1 MLRKLQRALGSPLT
15 LQGGMGLLLVSCSVV
30 FDSLRH
36 PRPVAHQAP
45 LSIGFSRQEYQ
56 SGLPLPPPGDLP
68 DPGIEPCMLPCS
80 WLLYHWTTREAGC
93 HGYDIPKHSCM
104 LTACFPLHLWTKNV
118 TGLFSKQRLSPWHQ
132 LLASAAAPKGAPWG
146 QFRMEQSKLLALN
159 SSDAHLEM
167 ISMGQTLYCPI
178 HRKALKSLTWDIW
191 CF

>member
-68 DPGIEPCMLPCS
+68 DPGIEPMYAALQLTSLPLNHKGSRVS
-80 WLLYHWTTREAGC
+80 W
-93 HGYDIPKHSCM
+93 
-104 LTACFPLHLWTKNV
+104 V
-118 TGLFSKQRLSPWHQ
+118 
-132 LLASAAAPKGAPWG
+132 
-146 QFRMEQSKLLALN
+146 
-159 SSDAHLEM
+159 
-167 ISMGQTLYCPI
+167 
-178 HRKALKSLTWDIW
+178 
-191 CF
+191 

>member
-1 MLRKLQRALGSPLT
+1 MCVCSLVDCSLPGSSDNGILQTRILERVATSSSRGSSRPRDQT
-15 LQGGMGLLLVSCSVV
+15 HVSCLAVDFFTTEPQGKQGV
-30 FDSLRH
+30 LGMTSLNTH
-36 PRPVAHQAP
+36 A
-45 LSIGFSRQEYQ
+45 
-56 SGLPLPPPGDLP
+56 
-68 DPGIEPCMLPCS
+68 
-80 WLLYHWTTREAGC
+80 
-93 HGYDIPKHSCM
+93 M

-167 ISMGQTLYCPI
+167 ISTGQTLYCPI
-178 HRKALKSLTWDIW
+178 HKKALKSLTWDIW